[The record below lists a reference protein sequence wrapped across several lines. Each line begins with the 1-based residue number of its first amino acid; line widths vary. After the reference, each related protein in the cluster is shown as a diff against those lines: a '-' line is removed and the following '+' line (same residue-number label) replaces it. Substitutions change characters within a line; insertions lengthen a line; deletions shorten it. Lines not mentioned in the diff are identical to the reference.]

1 MTDKKSIGSS
11 TRHKSYIGKQRY
23 TCKDNRDIP
32 VKTIDLPSF
41 LCPSC
46 IGRGCFSDTEKKKH
60 DTKVTVNHNTK
71 TSTEMEKESEMHK

>member
-1 MTDKKSIGSS
+1 MTDKKSTGNS

-23 TCKDNRDIP
+23 TCKENRDIP

-46 IGRGCFSDTEKKKH
+46 IGRGCFSGTKKKH

-71 TSTEMEKESEMHK
+71 TSTEMEKECEMHK